1 MYQMPSEKSA
11 DGQQRQNG
19 LPLSS
24 PPEYSAAK
32 PLHQLGGA
40 SHPAS
45 SARIEQLEAEIQR
58 LRSALAEKTVEAQ
71 NLQHELQ
78 AALQIIEK
86 HQSSSQQRQENSEVA
101 AAEISAP
108 AHEESLETS
117 TAVSSQD

>member
-32 PLHQLGGA
+32 PLHQL
-40 SHPAS
+40 AS
-45 SARIEQLEAEIQR
+45 SARVEQLEAEIQR
-58 LRSALAEKTVEAQ
+58 LHSALAEKTLEAQ

-78 AALQIIEK
+78 TALQIIEK

-101 AAEISAP
+101 AGEIDTP
-108 AHEESLETS
+108 ANEESLETS